1 MDYTAYHD
9 QMSRLLDQDDARFE
23 ALLPGT
29 ITYAEQR
36 IYRELDLVNTQIT
49 TTLQLTANIRQF
61 NVPDNIIVL
70 QSMNAV
76 TPAATQPND
85 GERSPL
91 RRVGIEFINT
101 VYPSLAADFVGVPKY
116 YAILGGQQVSPW
128 AQQVVFGPA
137 PDDSYYAEFIGTVR
151 PTPLSEDNP
160 NTFISD
166 FLPDLMILASMVF
179 ATGGIQ
185 RNFGAQADQPQSSQ
199 SWETQYRTA
208 LSSAGV
214 EEARRK
220 AQSVA
225 WEAYF
230 PTPLASP
237 PRT

>member
-1 MDYTAYHD
+1 MDYAEYHTA
-9 QMSRLLDQDDARFE
+9 MSKLLMQDDARFE
-23 ALLPGT
+23 VLLPQC

-49 TTLQLTANIRQF
+49 TESQLTANIRQI
-61 NVPDNIIVL
+61 NVPDDIIVL

-85 GERSPL
+85 GTRVPL
-91 RRVGIEFINT
+91 RRVTIEFLNF
-101 VYPSLAADFVGVPKY
+101 VYPSLAADYVGVPQY
-116 YAILGGQQVSPW
+116 YAIIGGQQVPPW
-128 AQQVVFGPA
+128 AQTVVFGPA

-151 PTPLSEDNP
+151 PTPLSETQE

-166 FLPDLMILASMVF
+166 FLPDLLIVASMVF

-185 RNFGAQADQPQSSQ
+185 RNFGAQSDQPQSSQ
-199 SWETQYRTA
+199 SWESQYRT
-208 LSSAGV
+208 LMGSAAV

-220 AQSVA
+220 AGSTGWQP
-225 WEAYF
+225 YL
-230 PTPLASP
+230 PLPLAQP